1 MRPSSKICGMYYI
14 RAGNNPMVRFDKNF
28 LKVTERIRESFL
40 LLGNSIIDSN
50 ILHSIK
56 SLAI

>member
-1 MRPSSKICGMYYI
+1 
-14 RAGNNPMVRFDKNF
+14 MVRFDKNF